1 MRMAPSPSGYLFT
14 LATLAITFVG
24 FAALVI
30 ILRQTLGGQTSKL
43 DVLLTRIFI
52 QLGFLV
58 AAGAMLP
65 PMFALFPWPEPLV
78 WRLSSVVVAIPTLLF
93 ALSYPARGRAAS
105 GQRTPAKV
113 WLDVLVLVLAA
124 AGLLANG
131 TGAVGASGPA
141 LFATSLTAILGL
153 SGWAYLQALNILLR
167 QHWRRVEHE
176 R

>member
-1 MRMAPSPSGYLFT
+1 MAPSPSAYLFT

-30 ILRQTLGGQTSKL
+30 ILRQALGGEMLKL

-65 PMFALFPWPEPLV
+65 PMLALFGWPERSV
-78 WRLSSVVVAIPTLLF
+78 WRISSIVVAIPTVLF
-93 ALSYPARGRAAS
+93 ALIYPVRRRAAS
-105 GQRTPAKV
+105 RARTPAKV
-113 WLDVLVLVLAA
+113 WLDVLLLLVAA
-124 AGLLANG
+124 AGLLANAAG
-131 TGAVGASGPA
+131 SLNDPGPA
-141 LFATSLTAILGL
+141 LFAASLSGIVCL

-167 QHWRRVEHE
+167 QHWRDDSGS
-176 R
+176 